1 MHSDIIKSVSRLI
14 TERKHTISSAL
25 VWSAQQ
31 ATSDFLLFLSL
42 LPPEVNIGKPNP
54 PPSLHTYEHTNTTC
68 DCFLPA
74 GAASNSW
81 EIGDG
86 SEMCTA
92 VWREFKHGNQCKGG
106 GDTVM
111 CVCVC
116 VWTSERCGSSADN
129 PNLTLSA
136 ARWAVFAEI
145 KHIFRATLTAGA

>member
-14 TERKHTISSAL
+14 TEREHTISSAL
-25 VWSAQQ
+25 VG
-31 ATSDFLLFLSL
+31 ATS
-42 LPPEVNIGKPNP
+42 NIRFFTFSFPSSSRGQYRQTEP

-74 GAASNSW
+74 GAAGNSW

-92 VWREFKHGNQCKGG
+92 VWREFKHGNQCKGGGG

>member
-54 PPSLHTYEHTNTTC
+54 LRVCTRTNTPTQHVIAS
-68 DCFLPA
+68 FLQELQVIH
-74 GAASNSW
+74 GRLV
-81 EIGDG
+81 
-86 SEMCTA
+86 TA
-92 VWREFKHGNQCKGG
+92 LRCAPLCGESLNTGTNVKGG
-106 GDTVM
+106 GGYCD
-111 CVCVC
+111 VCVC

>member
-54 PPSLHTYEHTNTTC
+54 LRVCTRTNTPTQHVI
-68 DCFLPA
+68 
-74 GAASNSW
+74 ASCLQ
-81 EIGDG
+81 ELQVIHGRLV
-86 SEMCTA
+86 TA
-92 VWREFKHGNQCKGG
+92 LRCAPLCGESLNTGTNVKGG

-116 VWTSERCGSSADN
+116 GRRKGVGHLQTTPTSPYLQRGGLCSQRLNTFSER
-129 PNLTLSA
+129 
-136 ARWAVFAEI
+136 R
-145 KHIFRATLTAGA
+145 

>member
-74 GAASNSW
+74 GAAGNSW

-106 GDTVM
+106 GGDTVM

-116 VWTSERCGSSADN
+116 GRRKGVGHLQTTPTSPYLQRGGLCSQRLNTFSER
-129 PNLTLSA
+129 
-136 ARWAVFAEI
+136 R
-145 KHIFRATLTAGA
+145 